1 MAARAEL
8 QTVRFRVKRDG
19 RLEAGGLL
27 VIGLL
32 DLVILLPHFRSEDA
46 TLFSD
51 VTVIGI
57 ALGLTLLMGWLLFG
71 ISYVMD
77 PEGLIVTVGP
87 FRSKI
92 LYSDITRVSKAK
104 NRWVGYRATMS
115 EDTLEI
121 HYRSGRFTS
130 VKLSPA
136 DKQRFIEEL
145 VRRCP
150 SLIIGPLE

>member
-1 MAARAEL
+1 M
-8 QTVRFRVKRDG
+8 RFRVKRDG
-19 RLEAGGLL
+19 RLEAGGLFF
-27 VIGLL
+27 IGLL
-32 DLVILLPHFRSEDA
+32 DMVILLPYFRSEGA
-46 TLFSD
+46 TLLSD
-51 VTVIGI
+51 VVVVCI
-57 ALGLTLLMGWLLFG
+57 ALGLTVLMGWLLFG

-77 PEGLIVTVGP
+77 AEGLIVTVGP

-92 LYSDITRVSKAK
+92 LYGHITRVSKAN
-104 NRWVGYRATMS
+104 NRWIGYRATMS
-115 EDTLEI
+115 KDTLEI